1 MVHNHGRYG
10 AKLFGFG
17 STNVYKF
24 LAPLI
29 QMLGEHFCLFPMK
42 TKLNG
47 PTYDYKYCP
56 FD

>member
-1 MVHNHGRYG
+1 MHNHGRCE

-29 QMLGEHFCLFPMK
+29 QMLGEHFRLFPMK